1 MQLKI
6 TVLSVVM
13 LCDLHINGRFENG
26 GIVSQ
31 KMVMFLVATLRTS
44 MLRNYAGGVNLV

>member
-6 TVLSVVM
+6 TVLSVAM